1 MCLSPAAPVPRGETE
16 SAIPAMCNRI
26 RGLKEWGEIPRSLTY
41 NASIAAPKKNYPVAE
56 DGFLPLPVS

>member
-1 MCLSPAAPVPRGETE
+1 
-16 SAIPAMCNRI
+16 MCNRI